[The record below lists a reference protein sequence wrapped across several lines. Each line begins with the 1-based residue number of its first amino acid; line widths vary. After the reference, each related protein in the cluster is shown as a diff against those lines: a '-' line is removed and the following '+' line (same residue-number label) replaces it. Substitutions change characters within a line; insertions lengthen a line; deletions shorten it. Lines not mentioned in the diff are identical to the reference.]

1 MLPMLFPKAK
11 PSILVT
17 QLERI
22 QSKCLRAISG
32 AFKTTP
38 VHLLKSETFV
48 PPLDLHLQQRTKSY
62 QNRLANSDA
71 LQHRELLCSWIRRRT
86 KRRAPRGTQ
95 PQGSQMATEIDL
107 HGYWVNRWE
116 EKQSRTASSR
126 WDAVVGPPDERVLL
140 LHKHL
145 RKAESSALVQFR
157 TGRNGL
163 KMFLKRARV
172 MGIEDDTCSCGL
184 GRENA
189 RHVFLYCPMEEHRR
203 ETLLRSLDEDV
214 PPNVALLRLLS
225 DPRSVPHTFCW
236 IVGLQRLGQFRKADS
251 LLADNVAQA

>member
-1 MLPMLFPKAK
+1 MIDYLLNELNVFQSDRDFIDVGNDLLPP
-11 PSILVT
+11 
-17 QLERI
+17 
-22 QSKCLRAISG
+22 
-32 AFKTTP
+32 
-38 VHLLKSETFV
+38 HLPQSETFV

-145 RKAESSALVQFR
+145 RKAESF
-157 TGRNGL
+157 TPF
-163 KMFLKRARV
+163 M
-172 MGIEDDTCSCGL
+172 
-184 GRENA
+184 
-189 RHVFLYCPMEEHRR
+189 Y
-203 ETLLRSLDEDV
+203 
-214 PPNVALLRLLS
+214 
-225 DPRSVPHTFCW
+225 
-236 IVGLQRLGQFRKADS
+236 
-251 LLADNVAQA
+251 